1 MGVRTVKTTLHFE
14 GPSDLSVGTIRIHG
28 EGQSVADWVATPGNL
43 TFQTENIKPGLYAT
57 DIVPAGVAPQS
68 VVFEVRAGE
77 DNKVILPAFST
88 LSAFGSN
95 TSYFDTRSQQTFD
108 RLPAGLKLDLPEW
121 PASTVDNAERSARE
135 DLPRAESATPLRMSK
150 QSSRISI
157 GLSEETRG
165 PDSFDTFR
173 SPARMELFA
182 GRVELD
188 IPEDPQRDLWAAR
201 RVRLSTAIEQV
212 RIERCLLPLYRGGTK
227 ITVSTPPFAPSDVE
241 FNIVPVDSRARA
253 LLRALDA
260 GTSAEA
266 EAVCKHVVC
275 KSLERDPS
283 TAADPWV
290 AMLLGL
296 LSVRFPQIFGF
307 IDPRWAA
314 SLAEHAGWA
323 FDTHVIHASQI
334 LSAARDLHTTTS
346 RHEAVAE
353 VVSLFTRAQAA
364 GSPYYRYTN
373 QLFAEMAEGI
383 AHYLEQET
391 PQISATA
398 VERFA
403 RVRKRWY
410 RELPLQRG
418 TGATFTWLA
427 RDSGALRTRR
437 ILVPN
442 RHPSGRLPG
451 HSTLVVFEG
460 ELSAGKISLL
470 RGHPSRQ
477 RPAPARSEL
486 FDETKPAESPFAYE
500 MFTSPLSWLAGAWFR
515 RYPFFSMPLDAIG
528 DDDESKST
536 ERPFAAGMMTSAL
549 SDETKPAESPFAHE
563 MFTSPL
569 SWLVGAWLRRD
580 FLSPMPW
587 RGTGDDL
594 LARRGSTLGSAS
606 PGDPNKGQ
614 FGGQSRRDGFTLDVR
629 FESAGNPE
637 FVTIVL
643 TVMADAGAR
652 IGLED
657 YACFVLHPT
666 FSPAEVKVPFRAG
679 RAQLRIQAW
688 GGFTVGVR
696 IPTVAVVLECDL
708 AQVNGAPQ
716 VIRTR

>member
-1 MGVRTVKTTLHFE
+1 MGARTVKTTLYFE

-57 DIVPAGVAPQS
+57 DIGPAGVAPQS
-68 VVFEVRAGE
+68 VIFEVRAGE
-77 DNKVILPAFST
+77 DNKVILPPFST
-88 LSAFGSN
+88 LSASGSN
-95 TSYFDTRSQQTFD
+95 TSYFDTLSLQTFD
-108 RLPAGLKLDLPEW
+108 RLPVGLKLDLPEG
-121 PASTVDNAERSARE
+121 PVATVDGAARSTRKE
-135 DLPRAESATPLRMSK
+135 TPRQESATPLRLSK
-150 QSSRISI
+150 RTSRISI

-188 IPEDPQRDLWAAR
+188 IPEDPQRDPWAAR
-201 RVRLSTAIEQV
+201 RVRLSMAIEQV
-212 RIERCLLPLYRGGTK
+212 RIERCLLPLYRGGTR

-241 FNIVPVDSRARA
+241 FNITPVDPHARA

-266 EAVCKHVVC
+266 EAVRKHIVY
-275 KSLERDPS
+275 KRLELEPS
-283 TAADPWV
+283 AAADPWI

-296 LSVRFPQIFGF
+296 LSVRFPHIFAP
-307 IDPRWAA
+307 IDRRWAA

-334 LSAARDLHTTTS
+334 LAAARDKCTTE

-353 VVSLFTRAQAA
+353 VVSLLTRAQVA

-373 QLFAEMAEGI
+373 QLFAEMADGI
-383 AHYLEQET
+383 AHYLEQEA
-391 PQISATA
+391 PQISAVA

-418 TGATFTWLA
+418 AGATFTWLA
-427 RDSGALRTRR
+427 RDLDALRARR
-437 ILVPN
+437 VLVPN

-451 HSTLVVFEG
+451 HSTLVVLDG

-470 RGHPSRQ
+470 RGQPSRQ
-477 RPAPARSEL
+477 RRAPAKSGL
-486 FDETKPAESPFAYE
+486 FNGAIPAESPIAHDVSTRPRRGLGSAWSRGSSEFLPPEDPIAYD
-500 MFTSPLSWLAGAWFR
+500 L
-515 RYPFFSMPLDAIG
+515 
-528 DDDESKST
+528 
-536 ERPFAAGMMTSAL
+536 
-549 SDETKPAESPFAHE
+549 PAS
-563 MFTSPL
+563 
-569 SWLVGAWLRRD
+569 
-580 FLSPMPW
+580 
-587 RGTGDDL
+587 
-594 LARRGSTLGSAS
+594 RGSTLGSAL

-614 FGGQSRRDGFTLDVR
+614 FGGQSRRDLFSLDAR
-629 FESAGNPE
+629 FEPADSPKR
-637 FVTIVL
+637 VTVVL
-643 TVMADAGAR
+643 TVTADDAAK

-666 FSPAEVKVPFRAG
+666 FSPAEVKVSFRTG
-679 RAQLRIQAW
+679 HAQLRIQAW

-696 IPTVAVVLECDL
+696 IPRADVVLECDL
-708 AQVNGAPQ
+708 AQVDGAPK
-716 VIRTR
+716 VITTH